1 MTPSPSLVCVQALLV
16 VAALYFARFDASF
29 LSLRAKSIMAKS
41 ALPMLTLTNTIFQ
54 VCGGCGGKGLALAST
69 G

>member
-1 MTPSPSLVCVQALLV
+1 MQALIV

-54 VCGGCGGKGLALAST
+54 VGVGGTEG
-69 G
+69 